1 MKKTTFFLIAII
13 SIIVIYLVINNG
25 KNNNNSLD
33 KKENEIILLNK
44 ITPEEMLSQMTLEE
58 KIGQMLVVGF
68 WGTEP
73 DYYINKMINA
83 RNIGGVILMKYNISD
98 REQLIK
104 LIKNLQ
110 DKSLNTSPGIPLFI
124 AVDQEGGIVSRVEVE
139 GVNELTA
146 QKDITS
152 TVQAY
157 DVAKKRA
164 IELKKI
170 GINVNFS
177 PVIDMI
183 TNKNSFLYD
192 RVFRSNEING
202 VKVNTVELGH
212 AMMKGYKQGGII
224 AVPKHFPG
232 YENETDDPHE
242 KMPMSMLLEKDLVYL
257 QDNGSKNDSFRL
269 RAFHYLI
276 DEKDGRPEII
286 MSTPIIYKNIDS
298 NNPAIFSK
306 HFIKNFLRENLSYT
320 GLIITD
326 DMEMGALSGYTTSEA
341 AVKAVQAGND
351 ILLYTST
358 PEKQAEAYNAIVEA
372 IKKDEININQ
382 INESVLK
389 ILRLKKAN
397 L

>member
-1 MKKTTFFLIAII
+1 MKKSTTQKIIFFLIATI
-13 SIIVIYLVINNG
+13 SIIAVYLAISKI
-25 KNNNNSLD
+25 KNNNNSVD
-33 KKENEIILLNK
+33 KKENKIILLSK
-44 ITPEEMLSQMTLEE
+44 LTPEEMLSQMTLEE
-58 KIGQMLVVGF
+58 KIGQMLVLGF

-73 DYYINKMINA
+73 DYYINKMINE
-83 RNIGGVILMKYNISD
+83 RNIGGVILMKYNISN
-98 REQLIK
+98 RKQLIN
-104 LIKNLQ
+104 LIQDLQ
-110 DKSLNTSPGIPLFI
+110 DKSLNTSPSIPLFI
-124 AVDQEGGIVSRVEVE
+124 TVDQEGGIISRVKVE
-139 GVNELTA
+139 GINELTA

-152 TVQAY
+152 TAQAY

-164 IELKKI
+164 IELKKL

-183 TNKNSFLYD
+183 TNKNSFLYN
-192 RVFRSNEING
+192 RVFRSNEIDG
-202 VKVNTVELGH
+202 EKVNTIELGH

-232 YENETDDPHE
+232 YTNETDNPHE
-242 KMPMSMLLEKDLVYL
+242 KMPISMLSEKDLTYS
-257 QDNGSKNDSFRL
+257 QNDSFKL

-286 MSTPIIYKNIDS
+286 MSTPIVYKNIDPD
-298 NNPAIFSK
+298 NPAIFSK
-306 HFIKNFLRENLSYT
+306 HFMKNFLRENLSYT
-320 GLIITD
+320 GLVITD
-326 DMEMGALSGYTTSEA
+326 DMEMGALSTYTTSEA

-372 IKKDEININQ
+372 VKKDEIGVDQ

-389 ILRLKKAN
+389 ILRLKKIN